1 MKAIDFGTWTRQE
14 RALLI
19 RFVCSFAWAD
29 SEIRREERAQVER
42 LARSLGLEDDE
53 ACPTAVWLDGPPD
66 PSSDDPLASPCEHR
80 TAVLPALLSI
90 VTADQEV
97 CPAERA
103 ALGRF
108 LRLSGREPSAEPARP
123 G

>member
-1 MKAIDFGTWTRQE
+1 MKAIDFGTWTREE

-29 SEIRREERAQVER
+29 SEIRREERALVER

-53 ACPTAVWLDGPPD
+53 SCPTASWLDGPPGA
-66 PSSDDPLASPCEHR
+66 SSDDSPAVPREHR
-80 TAVLPALLSI
+80 TAYLHALLSI
-90 VTADQEV
+90 VTADMEV
-97 CPAERA
+97 SPAERA

-108 LRLSGREPSAEPARP
+108 LRLSGPATSAETARP